1 MVRVSI
7 NVLYLVMFIILDLYA
22 RISDITFKH
31 YIKFMGN
38 VVLYFVLFFVC
49 IFFDGFFWLIF
60 IELGLVFKC
69 VL

>member
-31 YIKFMGN
+31 YIKFMEGCCY
-38 VVLYFVLFFVC
+38 LFCSIFVY
-49 IFFDGFFWLIF
+49 IFRWFFWLIF
-60 IELGLVFKC
+60 IELGFVFKC

>member
-22 RISDITFKH
+22 RISDITVKH